1 MIFKFGFKEFKKNF
15 AINLA
20 VIIQMAIMLVI
31 IIAIVTSVV
40 SRFKYYAPYADYFEQ
55 EGNTMMVVSIRP
67 GTSDDI
73 KSEMLSVKDVKMS
86 YKLSGG
92 FVDFD
97 AVVYDDELLER
108 YSPTLCEGKMYISA
122 PDEEYAQAIAP
133 VNSGYKVGDIISNT
147 PDEGVEPSYIRISGL
162 FEDDE
167 KLLRYNAMGTELQDY
182 RFVYSEVYDGE
193 QRKPSSIPQIYMARS
208 EAEKTSGMLMP
219 FGIGFVV
226 FEDDISGEDSMANA
240 AVYRRYGVQFNLE
253 NHIIEKNSKAY
264 IYEQVYSLLP
274 VIIGISI
281 LLLVSMFSANS
292 VSTVRRLKNYAIYR
306 VCGLTWH
313 DCGKIAAA
321 KAVFISLSSIILC
334 GIFLVFKSKIPILKN
349 YLIELG
355 FWQII
360 AAVIVVALNL
370 AISIFITNT
379 ILRKSEPNQLLK
391 SN

>member
-15 AINLA
+15 VINLA
-20 VIIQMAIMLVI
+20 VIIQMSIMLII
-31 IIAIVTSVV
+31 IIAIVTSVAT
-40 SRFKYYAPYADYFEQ
+40 RFKYYAPYADYFEQ
-55 EGNTMMVVSIRP
+55 EGQTMMVMSIRP
-67 GTSDDI
+67 GTSDEI
-73 KSEMLSVKDVKMS
+73 KSEMQGVRDLKLS

-92 FVDFD
+92 YTELDVI
-97 AVVYDDELLER
+97 VYDDELLER
-108 YSPTLCEGKMYISA
+108 YSPTLCKGKLHINA
-122 PDEEYAQAIAP
+122 PDMQYMQAIAAKS
-133 VNSGYKVGDIISNT
+133 SGYKVGDILSNN
-147 PDEGVEPSYIRISGL
+147 PDEGIEPTYIQISGL

-167 KLLRYNAMGTELQDY
+167 KLLQYNSMGIEFEDY
-182 RFVYSEVYDGE
+182 RMAFLDNADEE
-193 QRKPSSIPQIYMARS
+193 KKISSVIVTRS

-219 FGIGFVV
+219 FGIGFAV
-226 FEDDISGEDSMANA
+226 FEDDITGAQSMANA
-240 AVYRRYGVQFNLE
+240 EIFTKYGAQISVQ
-253 NHIIEKNSKAY
+253 NHVIAKNSKAY
-264 IYEQVYSLLP
+264 IYEQVYALLP

-306 VCGLTWH
+306 VCGLTWR

-334 GIFLVFKSKIPILKN
+334 GIFLVFKSKIPVLKN

-355 FWQII
+355 MWQVL
-360 AAVIVVALNL
+360 AAVIVVVLNL